1 MGDRIAEKS
10 RRFTSQLPPPPGGGK
25 LRGVQNRLIQPL
37 DRAPEG
43 FREAYR
49 AFLRPGR
56 ILLTGHSHQAWPD
69 VALEAQRR
77 AFEDAATYVDDKWEE
92 AIHPLVARVA
102 RGIARRLGYEEE
114 QAIAFGQNTHE
125 LVFRLLSCFPF
136 DARTRIVTTTGEFHS
151 LDRQL
156 RRLEEEGVRVEW
168 VDAADKATLP
178 QRLVDAISPGT
189 TLVAVSAVF
198 FEDGALLGDLPE
210 IAARAAEVGAV
221 LLLDAYHAFNVV
233 PVPLADLPGE
243 VYVTAGGYKYAQFGE
258 ACCFLRIPPGSERRP
273 LYTGWFA
280 NFAELALPRAER
292 ARVGYGPGASRFA
305 GSTYDA
311 SPFYR
316 AAAVLDHFEGF
327 GMDVDRLRATSLRQ
341 TERILARLDEAD
353 AARLGFELVTP
364 RERER
369 RGGFVAL
376 RTAHAA
382 GLVQALRQRGVYV
395 DSRGSILR
403 IGPAPY
409 LLDEE
414 IDRGVEA
421 LVECAAALAA

>member
-1 MGDRIAEKS
+1 VGDRIAEKS
-10 RRFTSQLPPPPGGGK
+10 RRFTYQVLPPPGSGK
-25 LRGVQNRLIQPL
+25 LRAVRNDVGNST
-37 DRAPEG
+37 DRAPAG

-136 DARTRIVTTTGEFHS
+136 DARTRVVTTTGEFHS

-156 RRLEEEGVRVEW
+156 RRLQEEGVRVEW
-168 VDAADKATLP
+168 VDAADKATLAE
-178 QRLVDAISPGT
+178 RLVEAILPGT
-189 TLVAVSAVF
+189 HLVAVSTVF
-198 FEDGALLGDLPE
+198 FEDGAVLPGLRE

-221 LLLDAYHAFNVV
+221 LLLDVYHAFNVV
-233 PVPLADLPGE
+233 PMSLADLPGE
-243 VYVTAGGYKYAQFGE
+243 VYVTGGGYKYAQFGE

-280 NFAELALPRAER
+280 NFSELALPRGER
-292 ARVGYGPGASRFA
+292 GRVGYGAGASRFA

-316 AAAVLDHFEGF
+316 AEAVLEHFERF
-327 GMDVDRLRATSLRQ
+327 GMSVARLRAISLRQ
-341 TERILARLDEAD
+341 TDRILARLDAAD
-353 AARLGFELVTP
+353 AARLGLEVLTP

-376 RTAHAA
+376 RTPDAA
-382 GLVQALRQRGVYV
+382 GLVHALRQRGIYV

-421 LVECAAALAA
+421 LLECAAALRG